1 VKMGFFM
8 WPIVTGN
15 LAGTTDGKDFAHFD

>member
-1 VKMGFFM
+1 M